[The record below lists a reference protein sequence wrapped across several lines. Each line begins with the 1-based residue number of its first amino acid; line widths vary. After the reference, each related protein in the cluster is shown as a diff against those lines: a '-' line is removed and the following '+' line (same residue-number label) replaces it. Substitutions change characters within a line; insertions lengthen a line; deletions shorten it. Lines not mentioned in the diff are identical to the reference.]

1 MKKFLEV
8 SLIIPQGFFLIFLLF
23 CTHAS
28 SSQTYENTS
37 GLNWGISRNIKS
49 LNTEEPPIHI
59 LIDPGHGG
67 RDEGAHGALG
77 TIEKELSYRV
87 SHDLLF
93 DLMKLSKTL
102 RKKLDVRM
110 TRNHDTFL
118 SLSERVEMANIWPA
132 HYFIS
137 IHFNSSTFRN
147 AKGYEIYF
155 LSNEASNEEVKN
167 LVSVE
172 NNSRKPIKSEVLNML
187 SDIKNNKHIETS
199 ALFAEKVYNVLFEN
213 FPHKSKRGISQGPF
227 TVLVGTEMPAILI
240 EVGYITNPEE
250 ANKFLNTDYL
260 KKFSSAISTA
270 VMDFI
275 LNKKNI
281 I

>member
-8 SLIIPQGFFLIFLLF
+8 SIIISQTFSVLFILF
-23 CTHAS
+23 CTSAS
-28 SSQTYENTS
+28 WATQDTS
-37 GLNWGISRNIKS
+37 GLNWYGATRNPKS
-49 LNTEEPPIHI
+49 IDDSAPIHV

-67 RDEGAHGALG
+67 RDEGAKGALG

-87 SHDLLF
+87 SHELLF
-93 DLMKLSKTL
+93 DLLRLSKTL

-110 TRNHDTFL
+110 TRNRDTFL

-137 IHFNSSTFRN
+137 IHFNSSTYRN

-167 LVSVE
+167 LVSIE
-172 NNSRKPIKSEVLNML
+172 NNSRKPIKSEVLNMI
-187 SDIKNNKHIETS
+187 SEIKNNKHIEIS

-250 ANKFLNTDYL
+250 AQKFLTTDYL

-275 LNKKNI
+275 LNKKNLI
-281 I
+281 